1 MGILIL
7 VTKVNVGIFI
17 WQLLYMYILY
27 IYIYKVI
34 KRVKMTVNQ
43 VKLNNYDYYLKNAQ
57 APAKTNEVSET
68 IFGSNV
74 ASTDTIKPLEFDVY
88 EAPASINTKI
98 EELKN
103 RLSSVK
109 EEQGLIGKAWDGIK
123 NFVGLGAGSNK
134 AEKAIEQYE
143 NGEISYEEAE
153 EAITKYEDGQ
163 NMSVDVVGDI
173 VSGIVSVG
181 AVAFAPFT
189 GGASLLVGAAAGA
202 VTKVAV
208 KGADSLIGGRD
219 YNLKDFGYDIITG
232 SINGLMAPVTNAIGG
247 VAGTGVAKACGLNV
261 AKTATKEAAE
271 GVATTG
277 AKGFLTRLL
286 ANQGAEY
293 VAKEGAEAGVKTV
306 LAKVAAYG
314 TDMAI
319 DGALGGATDGF
330 ARTIAEGDFENMGK
344 NLKEGF
350 VGGLIASPVIG
361 GGFKV
366 AGKAGNKLA
375 SKVFSSGADAIADQ
389 TAKGASDG
397 VASMADDFD
406 YSYFTGKASQEA
418 AEGAVDS
425 ASHQVKDINL
435 EMAPETQ
442 GSQFGDEIGN
452 AGTKQNPFDVE
463 ESEMALG
470 EDFIPDYDSLDSD
483 CGLGADVDLG
493 SDFDIAQEHQTPK
506 MGDELSGESN
516 LAAPD
521 FHEETPDILEAQ
533 KPADYV
539 VTQQEAAISKKI
551 LELKA
556 SHQTTT
562 KNFNIDGKNSTF
574 TIYKGSQAGSNKG
587 GYVVNNSTGELFYSK
602 LGSTSQSQTEVLASK
617 LYKAAGIDVPELTL
631 YTDEKGSIGLLSK
644 FIPELS
650 PVSAPQKDLAKG
662 FGMDALLANWDA
674 VCSNN
679 AVTDGSAIYRIDV
692 GGTFDFRAQG
702 GKKAYT
708 SIVDEV
714 TTLIDP
720 KYNQVSSNLFSSMTR
735 EDLIDSL
742 QRVADLSDDDI
753 IKILQ
758 EQGMTKYQ
766 DVLLKRKQFMVD
778 LLNEVK
784 KMPDDGSDMLTLL
797 TKAKNK
803 TYETSISRATS
814 IKDLADIQTSISKVA
829 DADQKKVLQQ
839 LLDAKK
845 AEVNAATFV
854 PISGE
859 VDEAAFENL
868 LMNAGV
874 IKDSWGNYI
883 FKISQEYQDAIVDK
897 YGPSTGSKIINKMQ
911 TALTK
916 TDIDKMRQFMNVADG
931 KYAGYFANDMMELLA
946 FYQVISQGSVLQHI
960 DEITPGQWDAIINTT
975 KYKVPVD
982 TLESLVSYKATS
994 GYINPA
1000 LTSMKNDP
1008 SYIPP
1013 ADIKAQIDSITQY
1026 IDSQS
1031 TSQPMK
1037 VYRGEGYEVLDSVE
1051 INGKKLSSLMM
1062 EAELSYDQQ
1071 KIDNLIDMIEQG
1083 NYVAYQERFMST
1095 SLLKK
1100 HAFKN
1105 TEIAWELDVPAGS
1118 KGVFLEGCNISG
1130 SLSNECEYLLQRGCK
1145 ILIKEMEYKNGQ
1157 WYIKGSIIKQ

>member
-1 MGILIL
+1 M
-7 VTKVNVGIFI
+7 N
-17 WQLLYMYILY
+17 
-27 IYIYKVI
+27 
-34 KRVKMTVNQ
+34 
-43 VKLNNYDYYLKNAQ
+43 
-57 APAKTNEVSET
+57 ET
-68 IFGSNV
+68 IFGSNI
-74 ASTDTIKPLEFDVY
+74 ASTGTIKPLEFDYY
-88 EAPASINTKI
+88 ENSVSEDNSS
-98 EELKN
+98 EELRN
-103 RLSSVK
+103 QLSSIK
-109 EEQGLIGKAWDGIK
+109 DEQGLIGKAWDGIK
-123 NFVGLGAGSNK
+123 NLVGLGAGSNK

-153 EAITKYEDGQ
+153 KAITKYEDGQ

-173 VSGIVSVG
+173 ISGIVSVG

-189 GGASLLVGAAAGA
+189 GGASLLVGAAVGA
-202 VTKVAV
+202 ATKVAV

-219 YNLKDFGYDIITG
+219 YNLKDFGYDLITG

-271 GVATTG
+271 GAATAG
-277 AKGFLTRLL
+277 AKGFLTKLL

-319 DGALGGATDGF
+319 DGALSGATDGF
-330 ARTIAEGDFENMGK
+330 ARSIADGDFENMGK
-344 NLKEGF
+344 NIKEGF

-375 SKVFSSGADAIADQ
+375 SKVFSSGADTIADQ
-389 TAKGASDG
+389 TVKGASDG
-397 VASMADDFD
+397 VGSMADDFD
-406 YSYFTGKASQEA
+406 YSYFTGQ
-418 AEGAVDS
+418 
-425 ASHQVKDINL
+425 
-435 EMAPETQ
+435 
-442 GSQFGDEIGN
+442 
-452 AGTKQNPFDVE
+452 GTKEAVEDVADNLSDGAKGVKNNLVSSGANSAE
-463 ESEMALG
+463 DASNDIIDTTVKQDCIDTPEG
-470 EDFIPDYDSLDSD
+470 EHNGIQGDNIH
-483 CGLGADVDLG
+483 
-493 SDFDIAQEHQTPK
+493 SDFDSSDVDDDFFGTPYS
-506 MGDELSGESN
+506 D
-516 LAAPD
+516 D
-521 FHEETPDILEAQ
+521 FEYIDDIKTSTASE
-533 KPADYV
+533 
-539 VTQQEAAISKKI
+539 EAAISKKI

-1062 EAELSYDQQ
+1062 EAELSHDQQ